1 MRFLFLLLLIV
12 SGFAWYGSMDNN
24 FAPWAISIK
33 EWNQQ
38 LPFPIWMLSL
48 GSSVIVLLL
57 SLRRAPQITYTPPT
71 QQSKNPATT
80 QHQKKLSSKGDEHP
94 QAKSSHL
101 ATDGVE
107 EEWKQEIAAASQKV
121 EFPRGGQI
129 MIDSQKDIPFTLR
142 LPHGTPQSYKDAV
155 VRFAAFVSQIPT
167 PKRTAI
173 RFDEGCK
180 KNDHNMV
187 RGIFRKHFHINEMM
201 IRSESN
207 RVDIQF
213 KHMDQRWGTISNIQ
227 KDFT

>member
-1 MRFLFLLLLIV
+1 
-12 SGFAWYGSMDNN
+12 
-24 FAPWAISIK
+24 
-33 EWNQQ
+33 
-38 LPFPIWMLSL
+38 
-48 GSSVIVLLL
+48 
-57 SLRRAPQITYTPPT
+57 
-71 QQSKNPATT
+71 
-80 QHQKKLSSKGDEHP
+80 
-94 QAKSSHL
+94 
-101 ATDGVE
+101 
-107 EEWKQEIAAASQKV
+107 
-121 EFPRGGQI
+121 

-155 VRFAAFVSQIPT
+155 VRFAAFISQIPT

-187 RGIFRKHFHINEMM
+187 RGVFRKHFHINEMM

-213 KHMDQRWGTISNIQ
+213 KHMDQRWGTISNIE